1 MSCYLPYTSVIDWIE
16 RPFFKTTESSV
27 ALLVAIAYFGAGAD
41 TIAVSFPF
49 GQLKLATGIFLCL
62 YFLLGKHIYHTRRE
76 LLCVIGIVASCI
88 FSSLYSIE
96 PSRSIAYT
104 FLLMFNIVCVASVGK
119 ALFSLSPEG
128 FKTGLVLCAR
138 AQILA
143 GICIAVLGLQA
154 RVSIFFYEPSYWA
167 IALTPYLYITA
178 KKNVALSWP
187 DWILILIAVQITMS
201 ANLMLLVLVAIVVS
215 NLGPLSIKSVLSM
228 AVFLSIIGIGLGLY
242 AQIGDDLVATTV
254 RRVLESDN
262 ILQQC
267 VERGGNRYPRML
279 VALDVFQSNVIHGIG
294 PGAFVSFDKAEA
306 LRNSYPDFFPYYDIG
321 QLPAINVFIE
331 MAAEGGIFLLLSFL
345 CYLFCGL
352 RSKRADPTLRNIL
365 VVMLIGLLLES
376 SMQRSYFWLLLGA
389 ASFTSSGY
397 QSKSEPW
404 RLRRRRAIR
413 KELLET

>member
-1 MSCYLPYTSVIDWIE
+1 MSCYLPHTAVINCIE
-16 RPFFKTTESSV
+16 RPFFKATESAV
-27 ALLVAIAYFGAGAD
+27 ALLVAIAYFWAGAD
-41 TIAVSFPF
+41 TIAVSLPF
-49 GQLKLATGIFLCL
+49 GQLKLATGVFLCL
-62 YFLLGKHIYHTRRE
+62 YFLLGRHIYYTRGE

-88 FSSLYSIE
+88 FSSASSIE
-96 PSRSIAYT
+96 PLRSVAYT

-128 FKTGLVLCAR
+128 FKTGLVICAR
-138 AQILA
+138 VQILA
-143 GICIAVLGLQA
+143 GICIAALGLQA

-167 IALTPYLYITA
+167 IALTPYLYLTA

-187 DWILILIAVQITMS
+187 DWMLILITVLITKS

-215 NLGPLSIKSVLSM
+215 NLSSFSIKSVVRM

-242 AQIGDDLVATTV
+242 SQVGNDLVATTV
-254 RRVLESDN
+254 HRILDSNN
-262 ILQQC
+262 ILQKC

-279 VALDVFQSNVIHGIG
+279 AALDVFQNNVIHGIG
-294 PGAFVSFDKAEA
+294 PGTFADFDKTEA
-306 LRNSYPDFFPYYDIG
+306 IQNTYPEFFPKHDIAHS
-321 QLPAINVFIE
+321 PAINVFIE

-345 CYLFCGL
+345 CYLLCGL
-352 RSKRADPTLRNIL
+352 MGKNSDATLRNIV

-389 ASFTSSGY
+389 ASFTFSSHQP
-397 QSKSEPW
+397 QSESW

>member
-1 MSCYLPYTSVIDWIE
+1 MSCYLPYTSVINYIE

-27 ALLVAIAYFGAGAD
+27 ALLVAIAYFWAGAD

-49 GQLKLATGIFLCL
+49 GQLKLATGVFLCL
-62 YFLLGKHIYHTRRE
+62 YFLLGRHVYYTRGE
-76 LLCVIGIVASCI
+76 LLCVIGIVASCV
-88 FSSLYSIE
+88 FSSMYSVE

-128 FKTGLVLCAR
+128 FKAGLVLCAR

-143 GICIAVLGLQA
+143 GICIAALGLQA

-167 IALTPYLYITA
+167 IALTPYLYLTA
-178 KKNVALSWP
+178 KKNVASSWP
-187 DWILILIAVQITMS
+187 DWILILMAVQITMS
-201 ANLMLLVLVAIVVS
+201 ANLMLLVMVAIVVS
-215 NLGPLSIKSVLSM
+215 NLSSLSLKSVLRM
-228 AVFLSIIGIGLGLY
+228 AVFLSIIGIGLGLH

-254 RRVLESDN
+254 RRILESDN
-262 ILQQC
+262 ILQKC

-279 VALDVFQSNVIHGIG
+279 AALDVFQSNVVHGIG
-294 PGAFVSFDKAEA
+294 PGTFASFDKTEA
-306 LRNSYPDFFPYYDIG
+306 IQNSYPEFFPKHDITHS
-321 QLPAINVFIE
+321 PAINVFVE

-352 RSKRADPTLRNIL
+352 MSKKSDATLRNII

-389 ASFTSSGY
+389 ASFTSNGY
-397 QSKSEPW
+397 QSQSESW

-413 KELLET
+413 KKLLVT